1 MSVTL
6 TPQTEAEIE
15 RLVETGRYPNADAA
29 VQSALKLLNEQ
40 YEEKLAKLRELVLA
54 GFNSGEAVE
63 LTEELWDEMERSSEE
78 RFQRGEVPPPHVC
91 P

>member
-6 TPQTEAEIE
+6 TLQLEE
-15 RLVETGRYPNADAA
+15 RIQHWIETGRYPDAEA
-29 VQSALKLLNEQ
+29 VVEKALEALEEQ
-40 YEEKLAKLRELVLA
+40 EQGRFLKLRELVLA
-54 GFNSGEAVE
+54 GFESGDAVE
-63 LTEELWDEMERSSEE
+63 LTDELWDEMERSSEE